1 MWNYNI
7 LLNLPA
13 TITHNNAIILSCLRS
28 ALHNIED
35 FGIIPIESQAA
46 GVPVIARG
54 SGGSLETIV
63 EGSTGLLF
71 QRIQSPNFAQQSRDL
86 NLNRGSLRY
95 VRAKHPVF
103 RRKVYRELQCGFRI
117 VSL

>member
-1 MWNYNI
+1 MLNYTI

-13 TITHNNAIILSCLRS
+13 TITHYNAIILSYLRS

-54 SGGSLETIV
+54 SGGALETIV
-63 EGSTGLLF
+63 EGSTGLFFHKDSITELCTAIERF
-71 QRIQSPNFAQQSRDL
+71 ESQSWSAEACKSNASSFSAEKFTENFSA
-86 NLNRGSLRY
+86 
-95 VRAKHPVF
+95 
-103 RRKVYRELQCGFRI
+103 
-117 VSL
+117 VSG